1 MQLSRAEFERRYAEG
16 CLRIAL
22 IGMSNIGKSYTGM
35 RLATAFDFDL
45 IEVEKLIR
53 AELGHDDMD
62 AFAAW
67 QGQPY
72 SDGYAERE
80 AESKR
85 LESAATLKA
94 LKNEVGNAV
103 LDTTGSVI
111 YTDKSVQDNLVKHW
125 YTIHI
130 SASDDAVERL
140 KVQYFMQPKPL
151 MWNGHFRQKPGQNSD
166 EAILESYP
174 KLLASR
180 AKAYAAL
187 ADTTIGSD
195 VILDTSLTIEDI
207 FERLKPPA

>member
-22 IGMSNIGKSYTGM
+22 VGMSNIGKSYTGM
-35 RLATAFDFDL
+35 RLATAFDFEL
-45 IEVEKLIR
+45 IEVDKLIW
-53 AELGHDDMD
+53 EQLGHNDMD

-72 SDGYAERE
+72 SDGYEDRE

-85 LESAATLKA
+85 LESDATRKA
-94 LKNEVGNAV
+94 LDRDVGNAI

-111 YTDKSVQDNLVKHW
+111 YTDKSVQENLIKDW
-125 YTIHI
+125 YVIHI
-130 SASDDAVERL
+130 SASDDAVDRL
-140 KVQYFMQPKPL
+140 KVQYFKQPKPL
-151 MWNGHFRQKPGQNSD
+151 MWNGHYSCKPGQDPN

-180 AKAYAAL
+180 AKDYAAISD
-187 ADTTIGSD
+187 ATIGSD
-195 VILDTSLTIEDI
+195 VILDTTLTIEDI
-207 FERLKPPA
+207 FERLKPAV